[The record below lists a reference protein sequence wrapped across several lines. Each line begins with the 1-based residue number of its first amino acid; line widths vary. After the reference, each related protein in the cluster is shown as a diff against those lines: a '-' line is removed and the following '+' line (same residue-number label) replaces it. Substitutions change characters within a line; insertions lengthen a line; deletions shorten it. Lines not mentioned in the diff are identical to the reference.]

1 MRQQLVVYRQPN
13 GQQNELDP
21 ICVEKA
27 ETPVKAVF
35 YRAAFVRSIL
45 PGLGFYTDTQ
55 PGAMARLENLE
66 VSSRLPN

>member
-27 ETPVKAVF
+27 ETPVKAVLLSSIRPIYLARSVFF
-35 YRAAFVRSIL
+35 YSATAY
-45 PGLGFYTDTQ
+45 PGNISL
-55 PGAMARLENLE
+55 NL
-66 VSSRLPN
+66 